1 MFNELFRILV
11 KKEGSDLHLVAG
23 GSLPVRKNLARDHQG
38 QAEMSMKRSA
48 LYILAATLAAT
59 ALSAAEPVPRLVGP
73 DWLSANLSN
82 PKVRIIDM
90 RADIRDYWESHIPG
104 AVFLDADAVRW
115 PDRGVP
121 GKLMPP
127 AAFARL
133 LGEMGIG
140 RDTTVVVY
148 SEINHYRA
156 AYVVWALDYIRHG
169 SWAILED
176 GFQGWKRQNRPLT
189 QDYPKIRPAAY
200 DWKGNVDPAVRATT
214 EDVRT
219 RDLASTVLIDVRPA
233 ELFSGEK
240 GTWKRKG
247 HIEGAVSHVW
257 VEDLNNNGT
266 WKDVEVLRKAYA
278 DIGVTPDE
286 AVIVSCGQGQMSAH
300 TYFTLKYILGFPR
313 VKNYDGSFNEWSNV
327 DALPVESK

>member
-1 MFNELFRILV
+1 
-11 KKEGSDLHLVAG
+11 
-23 GSLPVRKNLARDHQG
+23 
-38 QAEMSMKRSA
+38 MKRSA
-48 LYILAATLAAT
+48 LSFLAAALAAS
-59 ALSAAEPVPRLVGP
+59 ALTAAEPDARLVGP
-73 DWLSANLSN
+73 DWLAANLTN

-90 RADIRDYWESHIPG
+90 RADIREYWESHIPG
-104 AVFLDADAVRW
+104 AVFLDADVVRW

-127 AAFARL
+127 AELARL

-140 RDTTVVVY
+140 RDTTVVIY

-156 AYVVWALDYIRHG
+156 AYVAWALDYIRHP

-176 GFQGWKRQNRPLT
+176 GFQGWKRQSRALT
-189 QDYPKIRPAAY
+189 QDYPKIKPAAY
-200 DWKGNVDPAVRATT
+200 DWKGKADSTVRAAM

-219 RDLASTVLIDVRPA
+219 RDRATTVLVDVRPA

-247 HIEGAVSHVW
+247 HIEGAISHVW
-257 VEDLNNNGT
+257 VEDLNSNGT

-278 DIGVTPDE
+278 DIGVTPDKTI
-286 AVIVSCGQGQMSAH
+286 IVSCGQGQMSAH
-300 TYFTLKYILGFPR
+300 TYFTLRYVLGFPR
-313 VKNYDGSFNEWSNV
+313 VRNYDGSFNEWSNV
-327 DALPVESK
+327 DTLAVIAK

>member
-1 MFNELFRILV
+1 
-11 KKEGSDLHLVAG
+11 
-23 GSLPVRKNLARDHQG
+23 
-38 QAEMSMKRSA
+38 MSVKRSA
-48 LYILAATLAAT
+48 LSFLAAALAAT

-73 DWLSANLSN
+73 DWLAANLAN
-82 PKVRIIDM
+82 PKIRVIDM
-90 RADIRDYWESHIPG
+90 RGDIREYWENHVPG
-104 AVFLDADAVRW
+104 AVFLDADVVRW

-127 AAFARL
+127 AELARL

-140 RDTTVVVY
+140 RDTTVVIY

-156 AYVVWALDYIRHG
+156 AYVAWALDYIRHP

-176 GFQGWKRQNRPLT
+176 GFQGWKRQSLPLT
-189 QDYPKIRPAAY
+189 QDYPKIRSVGY
-200 DWKGNVDPAVRATT
+200 DWKGNADGTVRATM

-219 RDLASTVLIDVRPA
+219 RNRATTVLVDVRPA

-266 WKDVEVLRKAYA
+266 WKDVEVLRKVYA
-278 DIGVTPDE
+278 DIGVTPDKTI
-286 AVIVSCGQGQMSAH
+286 IVSCGQGQMSAH
-300 TYFTLKYILGFPR
+300 TYFTLKYVLGFPR
-313 VKNYDGSFNEWSNV
+313 VRNYDGSFNEWSNV
-327 DALPVESK
+327 DALPIGSK

>member
-1 MFNELFRILV
+1 M
-11 KKEGSDLHLVAG
+11 KK
-23 GSLPVRKNLARDHQG
+23 
-38 QAEMSMKRSA
+38 SA
-48 LYILAATLAAT
+48 LSFLAAALAAS
-59 ALSAAEPVPRLVGP
+59 ALTAAEPDARLVGP
-73 DWLSANLSN
+73 DWLAANLTN

-90 RADIRDYWESHIPG
+90 RADIREYWENHIPG
-104 AVFLDADAVRW
+104 AVFLDADVVRW

-127 AAFARL
+127 AELARL

-140 RDTTVVVY
+140 RDTTVVIC

-156 AYVVWALDYIRHG
+156 AYVAWALDYVGHP

-176 GFQGWKRQNRPLT
+176 GFQGWKRRSRALT
-189 QDYPKIRPAAY
+189 QDYPKIKRAAY
-200 DWKGNVDPAVRATT
+200 EWKGKVDGTVRATMD
-214 EDVRT
+214 DVRT
-219 RDLASTVLIDVRPA
+219 RDRATTVLVDVRPA

-247 HIEGAVSHVW
+247 HIEGAVNHVW

-278 DIGVTPDE
+278 DIGVTPDKSI
-286 AVIVSCGQGQMSAH
+286 IVSCGQGQMSAH
-300 TYFTLKYILGFPR
+300 TYFTLKYVLGFPR
-313 VKNYDGSFNEWSNV
+313 VRNYDGSFNEWSNV
-327 DALPVESK
+327 DTLPVAAK